1 MNTANIEVAV
11 AFFIPLLVAALK
23 KTTYPAIY
31 NAAIALV
38 IYVVVGVLAVVVSG
52 PIDVN
57 NLVPTIAIF
66 VTEGTIAYQLF
77 WKNWNGETRITQR
90 LRG

>member
-1 MNTANIEVAV
+1 MTTSNIEIAV
-11 AFFIPLLVAALK
+11 AFFIPLLVSALK

-31 NAAIALV
+31 NAAIALAV
-38 IYVVVGVLAVVVSG
+38 YVVVGVLSVVVSG

-57 NLVPTIAIF
+57 NLVPTITIF

-77 WKNWNGETRITQR
+77 WKNWTGEAAITAR